1 MIQQRSLMLARACFI
16 RNFSV
21 KFDGSSPFEKEPLK
35 KHIQDDIDELKWRTP
50 LGEKPDEWYSKFKLF
65 ATEKDTNSQVL
76 TAMQQP
82 FDFSISGIKK
92 HRRNKAVK
100 TEIFMQQFIPE
111 RHDILGNDLAAAH
124 FVVHRGGSVR

>member
-1 MIQQRSLMLARACFI
+1 MIQQRSFMLARACLT

-21 KFDGSSPFEKEPLK
+21 KFDGSNPFEKEPLK
-35 KHIQDDIDELKWRTP
+35 KNIQDDIDELKWRTP
-50 LGEKPDEWYSKFKLF
+50 MGEKSDEWYSKFKLF
-65 ATEKDTNSQVL
+65 ATENDTNSQVL

-82 FDFSISGIKK
+82 FDFSITGIKK
-92 HRRNKAVK
+92 RRKNKAVK

-111 RHDILGNDLAAAH
+111 RHEILGNDLAAAH